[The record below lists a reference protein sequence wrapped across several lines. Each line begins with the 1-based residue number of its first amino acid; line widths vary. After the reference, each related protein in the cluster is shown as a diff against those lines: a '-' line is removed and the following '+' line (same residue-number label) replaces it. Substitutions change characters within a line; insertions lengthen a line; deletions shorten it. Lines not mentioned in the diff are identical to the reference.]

1 MTLFVIGRFVQQK
14 KRPML
19 VKLNSAWDGRVV
31 LSGVGKLKNSDEF
44 RHVFTST
51 EAQAAC
57 LMSNSHRR
65 SGETVRR
72 IGGVN

>member
-1 MTLFVIGRFVQQK
+1 VTLFVIGRFVQQK

-31 LSGVGKLKNSDEF
+31 LSGAGKLKNSDEF

-51 EAQAAC
+51 EVAC
-57 LMSNSHRR
+57 LMSNSYRR

>member
-1 MTLFVIGRFVQQK
+1 M
-14 KRPML
+14 
-19 VKLNSAWDGRVV
+19 LNSAWDGRVV
-31 LSGVGKLKNSDEF
+31 LSGAGKLKNSDEF
-44 RHVFTST
+44 KHVFTST
-51 EAQAAC
+51 EVQAAC